1 MGNLEARNGDGDT
14 RFSLLTSSSHF
25 LSITRPNSS
34 RSTTATLRIIFAL
47 VCFEPATVVARGSP
61 EFTLQI
67 IILQSCVLSV
77 LGQGILSSSST
88 RLSATHW
95 PARTASSAGI
105 SFRRTHSTPCP
116 SRRAWWRREG
126 REGRKESRVLFMNL
140 TTCNYQEPS
149 GARHNIIGGSPGLY
163 VSR

>member
-1 MGNLEARNGDGDT
+1 MRRAHLEILETNT
-14 RFSLLTSSSHF
+14 
-25 LSITRPNSS
+25 P
-34 RSTTATLRIIFAL
+34 STKPKQI
-47 VCFEPATVVARGSP
+47 EPATVVARGSP